1 MLTIISCT
9 ERLNLEVVA
18 GIFFAKICY
27 SLVILEASV
36 ITTFLFDIPQEN
48 KEIHQNSSHLGKAGA
63 LLPGCM
69 AQGAKSCFPQNCTGF
84 ACLGNA
90 FIAAGFITAQ
100 TEGAEQ

>member
-9 ERLNLEVVA
+9 EINLQVVA
-18 GIFFAKICY
+18 GICFAKICY

-36 ITTFLFDIPQEN
+36 VTTFFCLTFLRKTRKYIKTTDMLGRLGLCFQGVWPRV
-48 KEIHQNSSHLGKAGA
+48 QNHVS
-63 LLPGCM
+63 
-69 AQGAKSCFPQNCTGF
+69 PQNYTRF

-90 FIAAGFITAQ
+90 YIAAGFITAQ